1 MDRRQQLF
9 KKSMIMTLVYTLV
22 LASVLYAIKIDL
34 TTILKETGSFISNVL
49 AEKMNSRNQA
59 AMTHE
64 LAENRAEENKNE
76 TPGPR
81 RESILLEAPIISQL
95 PELQR
100 GCEVTTLAMMLNYA
114 GVKVDKLQLAKELD
128 KDVTPLTWKNGQKY
142 YGNPY
147 RGFVGDMYTLSK
159 PGFGVYHEPIAKLAN
174 NYLPGQ
180 IINLTGG
187 DFSQI
192 MDHLNKDVPV
202 WVIINTEYRYL
213 PENYFETWYTTEGP
227 VTITYKEH
235 AVLITGYDQEY
246 IYFNDPLTNIKNRK
260 APIADFKAAWVQMGK
275 QAITYK
281 SK

>member
-1 MDRRQQLF
+1 
-9 KKSMIMTLVYTLV
+9 MTLVYTLV
-22 LASVLYAIKIDL
+22 LAAVLYAIKIDL
-34 TTILKETGSFISNVL
+34 TTNLMETGSFIKTVL
-49 AEKMNSRNQA
+49 IEKMNGINQA
-59 AMTHE
+59 VVTNE
-64 LAENRAEENKNE
+64 DAENRAEEKENE
-76 TPGPR
+76 NPGPR
-81 RESILLEAPIISQL
+81 KESILLEAPIISQL

-100 GCEVTTLAMMLNYA
+100 GCEVTSLAMMLNYA
-114 GVKVDKLQLAKELD
+114 GVEVDKLQLAKEVD

-147 RGFVGDMYTLSK
+147 RGFVGDMFTLSK

-174 NYLPGQ
+174 SYLPGQ

-187 DFSQI
+187 EFNQI
-192 MDHLNKDVPV
+192 MDYLNKGVPV

-213 PENYFETWYTTEGP
+213 PESYFETWYTTEGP
-227 VTITYKEH
+227 VTITFKEH
-235 AVLITGYDQEY
+235 AVLITGYDQES
-246 IYFNDPLTNIKNRK
+246 IYFNDPLSNIKNRK